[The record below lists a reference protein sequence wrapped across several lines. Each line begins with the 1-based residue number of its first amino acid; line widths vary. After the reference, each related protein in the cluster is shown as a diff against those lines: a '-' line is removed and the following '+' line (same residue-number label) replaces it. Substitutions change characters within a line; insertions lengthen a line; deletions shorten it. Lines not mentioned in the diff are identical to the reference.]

1 MAINLGSGIARLH
14 NCKTGYCFT
23 KLNSATSG
31 RRLVPGLC
39 GRHHRHSGSKGNSAM
54 TRIDDETD
62 LREFYG
68 KEPSERALKKV
79 IGAFDKHC
87 RHFISLSPFLVLSS
101 SSPDGH
107 LDCSP
112 RGDPPGFVQVLD
124 DRTLLLPDRPGNN
137 RLDTLSNLVAN
148 PEVALIFFLPGVNE
162 TLRVNGTAEVVEDH
176 PALGGAAINGRA
188 PKSGLVI
195 TAREIYLHCA
205 KALIRSKLWD
215 EEAQIE
221 RSSFPTLGQM
231 ITDQAGGMDGEAQQA
246 SIEIAYKETLY

>member
-1 MAINLGSGIARLH
+1 
-14 NCKTGYCFT
+14 
-23 KLNSATSG
+23 
-31 RRLVPGLC
+31 
-39 GRHHRHSGSKGNSAM
+39 M

-87 RHFISLSPFLVLSS
+87 RHFISLSPFLVISS